1 MNAEQGVAD
10 TGGTIRTS
18 RGYWVCFIVLGVI
31 SLALSAGDLWL
42 ATRPTFAAQP
52 TFAVVKLATGCLWI
66 LAGLLIRSFGVELTP
81 GSAMV
86 RGLRRRSVP
95 WSQVQAV
102 VQHRGRD
109 GTWCVQLILES
120 GRPVTLKAPTT
131 WGGLGGHRYAR
142 DFHRIGQ
149 WWLAHRGESWRPLRP
164 EAPDHLAQR

>member
-1 MNAEQGVAD
+1 MNAGQGAAD

-42 ATRPTFAAQP
+42 AAQP

-66 LAGLLIRSFGVELTP
+66 LAGLLIRSFGVDLTP

-102 VQHRGRD
+102 VQHRGMD

-120 GRPVTLKAPTT
+120 GGPVTLKAPTT
-131 WGGLGGHRYAR
+131 WGGFGGPGYAR
-142 DFHRIGQ
+142 DFHRVGQ
-149 WWLAHRGESWRPLRP
+149 WWLAHRGESRQPLHP
-164 EAPDHLAQR
+164 EAP